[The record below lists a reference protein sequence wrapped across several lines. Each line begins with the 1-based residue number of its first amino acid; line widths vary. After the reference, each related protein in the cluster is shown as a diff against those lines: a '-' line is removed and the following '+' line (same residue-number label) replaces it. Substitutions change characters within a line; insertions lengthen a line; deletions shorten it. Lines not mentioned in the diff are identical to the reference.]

1 MPYDLNDYRK
11 IYHIEDETAQRAK
24 TGSKLDEYR
33 KIYHLSAPT
42 VSKPVKSAAP
52 TVQLPPMSESE
63 KLDAAYEAAQQ
74 KVKNARSEVW
84 DSAKNILSAKGDID
98 KVKAETERMSALKEE
113 ATNAKAERDSV
124 YEDYNAKRKENNK
137 AKWKYIVALA
147 SQHQDGRQ
155 MYVGPKEDTP
165 TVQKTRDAYEKAR
178 EDFEAVGG
186 RDSGVVAAG
195 LEGSIAGFD
204 SAAATLMDLANE
216 VVKSQRLENAADR
229 LADKANAL
237 TEDSQAQRE
246 AMQRGRGAVGRTLVD
261 LGIQGTQMAA
271 DSLGNVIA
279 PWGSLASLGVRSF
292 GGTAQEVRNEGGTAM
307 QQVLTGAASAATEIL
322 TEKLFGGLSK
332 IYGKGAADQ
341 LTQTIAGRLA
351 GSRIGQNLV
360 TLAIET
366 AGEGVEE
373 VISDLMSP
381 IYSQIYKGSFKEQDT
396 SYWKELDGGEIA
408 YDFLI
413 GSLMGFFGTG
423 TSHVMNL
430 GTPSVEEQFF
440 RDKAQQAKEEGKSMR
455 EGFRE
460 AAAEWKNN
468 EELQKK
474 AADEAK
480 AKAEKR
486 AKELEGVAV
495 EGVIKDLELDDQLA
509 KIIRD
514 DAALSGMSEAE
525 YALGA
530 KEAVLMGMAGAN
542 LDDVKVRSSS
552 AKYLPNLQLMHAMRV
567 GELSVG
573 KAQTSTQT
581 STQTAAQTAQR
592 ETITDILGQG
602 KLSNTVAARVA
613 SDPELARQF
622 TEQTGI
628 ELNGTAHE
636 NQMAV
641 QKAAREYAYT
651 AGKNTETVGQANTE
665 WAQDAAVRGSG
676 YDSYVRGIIK
686 SGATQADANQIISNP
701 QMRGLWESMTGK
713 KLPSNSKSAAKMI
726 MQTKVGN
733 ERLNSI
739 TLPKVEAKQQ
749 TAAQQTTAKQTT
761 VAPQR
766 TGIVTAR
773 GIDLNTLNKMQRM
786 AYNVISTI
794 AKATNTNVILYSS
807 AADSEGNFRGNSGEY
822 TDNTILVDINAGLL
836 NTSER
841 GMLGKYTMLRTFTHE
856 LIHSIEFTEGYAELT
871 RAVLEEIEKNG
882 YDVYKL
888 IKRKQ
893 QIYQNKGIVGADG
906 KTFSYEDAQREVI
919 ADALADALP
928 QSRFVQNLYD
938 NHRSVFNDL
947 HKRLKQFTDDL
958 RNYYAKL
965 TGSKLETKMLTT
977 ERDGQ
982 IQYAENIIRL
992 FDNCLAQGA
1001 EARAQA
1007 AENGYVAMENADGE
1021 VVGAE
1026 DGKGHAQMS
1035 LSTYDESGRG
1045 QLEDFL
1051 SKRVKSG
1058 AITEAEAKDML
1069 GQMNMLYDICEDYAD
1084 KYTLFGQWSRA
1095 EVVTDPQTGNAVFSV
1110 VKANG
1115 DYAMNLDFSLVC
1127 KKRRTLDAVF
1137 NRMIED
1143 GIMDD
1148 FNLEEKNIA
1157 AINDIIRDFDFE
1169 TACALCFVDYKRYR
1183 QALVADSFVSMYNKL
1198 VRSMVKEGQNVDYFN
1213 FGGDRRFTDSGTG
1226 IDQMPD
1232 SALDFTEINRVL
1244 KEEGSKTVAYKI
1256 AKDLKENPADRRLVL
1271 RGDFMSTAGF
1281 DALNRDNKRVLSLY
1295 NAKKGVGGSK
1305 AAQSDVQY
1313 LSEILAPRKFN
1324 VDKAYAVGG
1333 VRIQSFSDYVPR
1345 LVFDY
1350 MQMFTDL
1357 GAKQLPAHA
1366 YTKEPLFTMLFGKS
1380 GCKQNMSLV
1389 PEVKDDGIAPGLDKD
1404 GNYAWRDGQSFGS
1417 TAYGCSEAYI
1427 RMCLDII
1434 GEKYTGQS
1442 RLTAEQGYKL
1452 AVAIQNTDGYSEN
1465 CGTIAVGVSKQHIQK
1480 LLRDPTIKMVIPYHK
1495 SSLNH
1500 IVAVMTNID
1509 RFTDYTGTQ
1518 NTRAWVTDADGN
1530 EVLKSIDHKKDFLY
1544 NEALRKTGDAKLA
1557 ADEYLK
1563 WCERK
1568 GYVPKFDEFKDE
1580 PGYYKLLED
1589 FSCYDK
1595 EGNAAPQGAV
1605 KLTLPGEG
1613 DPFGSFRSLIEMGL
1627 EEDAILQGKQD
1638 AAVPRIVEEIKK
1650 TIPKAEQYSQ
1660 AEVRDEKITAGMSD
1674 DERANVIRNKS
1685 ITAAVYSGQAD
1696 SQLSNVE
1703 IRTKLDDRRKAIKYT
1718 AIAETINDGNIIP
1731 ISQRFNVGNNDTR
1744 YEVREAGNYDFNA
1757 DIRSMAA
1764 ENGKEIKEAYRRM
1777 NYAEKPV
1784 SMTEKRFNEATAE
1797 MQYGGNKAK
1806 GYFVSIDPYDF
1817 LSLTTSNV
1825 SRFLERNPNRLNEG
1839 VSEDW
1844 GTPNNIQ
1851 ESGTLHL
1858 RISQDENGKWKVIGH
1873 EGRHRM
1879 AALYREGVDR
1889 VAIMLLTDKVQSDM
1903 KPVSLM
1909 KLEDQFDSSSTY
1921 IHHLIPGSA
1930 EYENAARYIFT
1941 KDYRSGI
1948 QYELREDSV
1957 GIEYGDTEA
1966 AAPELTKR
1974 EYIDQIAGLKTEL
1987 DYAKRKSVKAIMAAY
2002 DRGRITGIIEQ
2013 GIKEQK
2019 KLENILA
2026 KKGEEKRR
2034 AVEKQLKTDAALLN
2048 RVSRA
2053 YEAKLEKEISTL
2065 QQRYEKK
2072 LANEKKAKQESLD
2085 RLRAQRDARVKAE
2098 REKANERINRL
2109 RAEKNAKIEET
2120 RQAGI
2125 EKLKQYREDRAVS
2138 EAVDKGRKKV
2148 TDTANTLTTWLL
2160 KNSDKEHIPEALKKP
2175 VADLLA
2181 SIDFTSK
2188 RALGGGAATQ
2198 KDLRFQSALQRIQD
2212 IITRQDDGQ
2221 TLGGAYLDIDQ
2232 ANKELITDTLANI
2245 SKAEGSY
2252 TVNEMTAEELA
2263 QLAKLLMNLKSA
2275 VSKIN
2280 RALAS
2285 SRGATIREM
2294 AESTI
2299 KHCGDI
2305 GTAGKGSGGKLN
2317 SFLGWKNIVPVY
2329 AFKRFGKGGE
2339 TVFDGFAAGQ
2349 EQLAR
2354 NLRELEALTKTMFT
2368 AKEVAAWRKEVHDFT
2383 LSDKSKI
2390 QLTTAQI
2397 MELSQLM
2404 GRRQAVQHIVKGGI
2418 RIAKVDGINPGTTHY
2433 HLTTEDLRAIIG
2445 TLNAKQNAVAK
2456 GLQSVMARKGAEWG
2470 NEISMARF
2478 GYNFYDEGEHYY
2490 PIATDDASRPMRDS
2504 DIRENSMFRLL
2515 NLSSSKALDLNA
2527 SNALVVG
2534 DIFSTYSQHM
2544 TDMAKLNAYGLPLL
2558 DAIKW
2563 FNYSEKVKREGDTY
2577 DIRGTKT
2584 AIEDTYGKDAL
2595 RYFRTYIEDL
2605 NGVKAGADRAD
2616 IGKKLVRNYKISA
2629 VGANLRVALLQG
2641 TSYVR
2646 AAYVIKPAYLRQ
2658 AMRFKNGYQEALK
2671 YSGTALWKSMG
2682 YFDTDITTGFEQKI
2696 IKAGG
2701 ALEQVREKSMAFAN
2715 WADERTW
2722 GRLWVACKLQTK
2734 AENASLEGEALN
2746 KATAEL
2752 FRKMV
2757 YETQVMDSVNTRS
2770 EIMRGTSTFDKLK
2783 TAFLAEP
2790 TLSYNV
2796 LADGVTRFALDSKR
2810 YGAKEAF
2817 QRNSEALY
2825 RSFSVYAAS
2834 AMASAIV
2841 ESLWDAVRDDDDYE
2855 TFPQKFMQALFGED
2869 KLREGNLWQDL
2880 TIVGKI
2886 PVIKD
2891 WLANLKGDGG
2901 SAMDMAVYVD
2911 TVAAFNI
2918 WKESVQLANGAL
2930 SEPTKTTYYGNMT
2943 TWGKLYKTMKAMS
2956 EWAGLP
2962 GSNFARDAIA
2972 IWNSTVGAAD
2982 PEKKLRTYDAGL
2994 KSSVRSSFINGYIT
3008 EDEAVEALTA
3018 AKGEDKLTEQEAKK
3032 QVGKWQA
3039 EIDTGYAY
3047 TDLDNAYLKGKI
3059 SAEELTAYLKEY
3071 GGLTDKQIKERLLGY
3086 DFEMKYG
3093 YGKDEIKGLYLDGEI
3108 STSEVKAELK
3118 FLGKSSSTIE
3128 STLLGYNF
3136 EKKYGHGSS
3145 DIKPL
3150 YLDGEIS
3157 ASEAK
3162 AELAFLGK
3170 TKAEIEDTMLGYD
3183 FEMKYG
3189 YGKDEI
3195 KDRYLDGK
3203 IGESEVKRDYE
3214 YLGKTELQAEDKL
3227 TDFKFEKKY
3236 GIAPGDIK
3244 SHYVDGRIS
3253 ESKLEEYLG
3262 FLGNNEDEIEE
3273 KVYTYNFIKQ
3283 YPSATDISYS
3293 AAYKYELFAE
3303 PAGISRELF
3312 YRAWKECNSFNGED
3326 ADGDGKAD
3334 YGTKNRQKAAYINS
3348 LDLTADQKSKL
3359 ARALGFTVHGVQIY
3373 RQW

>member
-1 MPYDLNDYRK
+1 MAFDLDQFMSGKKSGDFDLDSYMNESASDL
-11 IYHIEDETAQRAK
+11 AK
-24 TGSKLDEYR
+24 NKKT
-33 KIYHLSAPT
+33 T
-42 VSKPVKSAAP
+42 VYAAP
-52 TVQLPPMSESE
+52 KVPQLPPMSESE

-74 KVKNARSEVW
+74 KVKNTRSEVW
-84 DSAKNILSAKGDID
+84 DSAKNILAAKGDID

-113 ATNAKAERDSV
+113 AANAKAERDSV
-124 YEDYNAKRKENNK
+124 YEDYNAKRKEMKK
-137 AKWKYIVALA
+137 AKREYIAALS
-147 SQHQDGRQ
+147 SQHQDERLPYTGEAKVTAR
-155 MYVGPKEDTP
+155 
-165 TVQKTRDAYEKAR
+165 VQKTQDAYEKAK

-366 AGEGVEE
+366 AGEGAEE
-373 VISDLMSP
+373 VISDLVSP
-381 IYSQIYKGSFKEQDT
+381 IYSQIYKGSFKGQDT
-396 SYWKELDGGEIA
+396 SYWKELDVGEIA

-474 AADEAK
+474 AVDEAK
-480 AKAEKR
+480 AKAEER
-486 AKELEGVAV
+486 AKELEGVTV
-495 EGVIKDLELDDQLA
+495 DGVIKDLELDDQLA

-573 KAQTSTQT
+573 KAQTSAQT
-581 STQTAAQTAQR
+581 STQATAQTAQR

-602 KLSNTVAARVA
+602 KLSNTVAARVV

-794 AKATNTNVILYSS
+794 AKATHTNVILYSS

-856 LIHSIEFTEGYAELT
+856 LIHSIEFTEGYGELT

-906 KTFSYEDAQREVI
+906 KTFSYEDAQKEVI

-965 TGSKLETKMLTT
+965 TGSKLETKMLTA

-982 IQYAENIIRL
+982 IQYAENIIKL
-992 FDNCLAQGA
+992 FDNCLAQSA

-1069 GQMNMLYDICEDYAD
+1069 GQMNMLYDICKDYAD

-1115 DYAMNLDFSLVC
+1115 EYAMNLDFSLVC

-1169 TACALCFVDYKRYR
+1169 TACALCFVDSKRYR

-1295 NAKKGVGGSK
+1295 NAKKGAGGPK

-1465 CGTIAVGVSKQHIQK
+1465 CGTIAVGVSKQHILK

-1638 AAVPRIVEEIKK
+1638 AAVPKIVEEIKK
-1650 TIPKAEQYSQ
+1650 TIPKAEPATYSQ
-1660 AEVRDEKITAGMSD
+1660 YELRDGAADEIHKAATDKNYTGDILLTETSPSILIGQKGVKNLPLTSKAGHLRENILTEAEAKAMG
-1674 DERANVIRNKS
+1674 
-1685 ITAAVYSGQAD
+1685 
-1696 SQLSNVE
+1696 LE
-1703 IRTKLDDRRKAIKYT
+1703 IRDDIHYHGFGEELYK
-1718 AIAETINDGNIIP
+1718 EVINDLD
-1731 ISQRFNVGNNDTR
+1731 NVTLAYRGTK
-1744 YEVREAGNYDFNA
+1744 NA
-1757 DIRSMAA
+1757 DIPSRR
-1764 ENGKEIKEAYRRM
+1764 ENYFLLVSNKKDGNGNTIVVPVYIKEWYKTKELTLEVNKVATVFDKDNFH
-1777 NYAEKPV
+1777 NYINSQQKKGNLV
-1784 SMTEKRFNEATAE
+1784 RIKKRGPAGIDPLTPSFNEYAGVTSADEAADQTAMASYE
-1797 MQYGGNKAK
+1797 T
-1806 GYFVSIDPYDF
+1806 SIA
-1817 LSLTTSNV
+1817 
-1825 SRFLERNPNRLNEG
+1825 
-1839 VSEDW
+1839 
-1844 GTPNNIQ
+1844 Q
-1851 ESGTLHL
+1851 
-1858 RISQDENGKWKVIGH
+1858 
-1873 EGRHRM
+1873 
-1879 AALYREGVDR
+1879 
-1889 VAIMLLTDKVQSDM
+1889 
-1903 KPVSLM
+1903 
-1909 KLEDQFDSSSTY
+1909 
-1921 IHHLIPGSA
+1921 
-1930 EYENAARYIFT
+1930 ENAKSQENSAKT
-1941 KDYRSGI
+1941 
-1948 QYELREDSV
+1948 QAELREDSV
-1957 GIEYGDTEA
+1957 GIEYGDMEA
-1966 AAPELTKR
+1966 AAPELTRR

-1987 DYAKRKSVKAIMAAY
+1987 DYAKRKSVRAIMAAY

-2013 GIKEQK
+2013 GIREQK
-2019 KLENILA
+2019 NLEKILA
-2026 KKGEEKRR
+2026 KKGEEKRK

-2053 YEAKLEKEISTL
+2053 YEAKLEKEISAL

-2072 LANEKKAKQESLD
+2072 LANEKKTKQESLD
-2085 RLRAQRDARVKAE
+2085 RLRAQRDARIKAE
-2098 REKANERINRL
+2098 REKANERIDRL

-2138 EAVDKGRKKV
+2138 AAVNKGRKKV

-2188 RALGGGAATQ
+2188 RALGGGKATQ

-2263 QLAKLLMNLKSA
+2263 QLAKLLMNLKTSI
-2275 VSKIN
+2275 SKIN

-2299 KHCGDI
+2299 EHCGDI

-2433 HLTTEDLRAIIG
+2433 HLTAEDLRAIIG
-2445 TLNAKQNAVAK
+2445 TLNAKQSAVAR

-2515 NLSSSKALDLNA
+2515 NLSSSKALNPNA

-2563 FNYSEKVKREGDTY
+2563 FNYSEKVEREGDTY

-2595 RYFRTYIEDL
+2595 RYFRTYIEDI

-2646 AAYVIKPAYLRQ
+2646 AAYVIKPTYLKQ

-2701 ALEQVREKSMAFAN
+2701 ALEQVREKSMALAEK
-2715 WADERTW
+2715 ADERTW

-2752 FRKMV
+2752 FRRMI
-2757 YETQVMDSVNTRS
+2757 YETQVMDSVTTRS

-2790 TLSYNV
+2790 TLAYNV
-2796 LADGVTRFALDSKR
+2796 LADGVTRFALDSRR

-2817 QRNSEALY
+2817 KRNSEALY

-2855 TFPQKFMQALFGED
+2855 TFYQKFMQAMFGED

-2972 IWNSTVGAAD
+2972 IWNSTVGAVD
-2982 PEKKLRTYDAGL
+2982 PEKKLSTYDAGL
-2994 KSSVRSSFINGYIT
+2994 KSSVKSSFINGYIT
-3008 EDEAVEALTA
+3008 EGEAVEALTA
-3018 AKGEDKLTEQEAKK
+3018 AKGEDKLTEGEAKK

-3047 TDLDNAYLKGKI
+3047 TDLDNAYLNGKI

-3071 GGLTDKQIKERLLGY
+3071 GGLTDKQIKERLIGY
-3086 DFEMKYG
+3086 DFEKKYG

-3108 STSEVKAELK
+3108 SASEVKAELK

-3170 TKAEIEDTMLGYD
+3170 TKAEIEDAMLGYD
-3183 FEMKYG
+3183 FEKKYG

-3203 IGESEVKRDYE
+3203 IGESEVRRAYE

-3227 TDFKFEKKY
+3227 TDFNFEKKY

-3244 SHYVDGRIS
+3244 GDYIDGRIS

-3262 FLGNNEDEIEE
+3262 YLGDNEDEIEE
-3273 KVYTYNFIKQ
+3273 KVITYNFTKD
-3283 YPSATDISYS
+3283 YPSAADISYP
-3293 AAYKYELFAE
+3293 AAYKYSLFAD
-3303 PAGISRELF
+3303 PAGIPKDV
-3312 YRAWKECNSFNGED
+3312 YYTAWKECNSFNGDD
-3326 ADGDGKAD
+3326 ANGDGKAD
-3334 YGTKNRQKAAYINS
+3334 YGTKVRQKCAYIGT
-3348 LDLTADQKSKL
+3348 LDLTAQQKTALAKSLGISASSISK
-3359 ARALGFTVHGVQIY
+3359 Y
-3373 RQW
+3373 RTW